1 MITKTIGFIND
12 SIMIHK
18 LLQYT
23 IIRQCLWNILL
34 IENQKD
40 SMAVRGSLTDLWLD
54 KNRQMEIYIVHQF
67 LIISMYQIHKFFV
80 EDQYP

>member
-1 MITKTIGFIND
+1 
-12 SIMIHK
+12 MIHK
-18 LLQYT
+18 LLQYA

-40 SMAVRGSLTDLWLD
+40 SMAVRGSLTDFWLD

-67 LIISMYQIHKFFV
+67 LIISMYQIHEFFV
-80 EDQYP
+80 EDLYP

>member
-1 MITKTIGFIND
+1 
-12 SIMIHK
+12 MIHK

-54 KNRQMEIYIVHQF
+54 KNRQMEIYIVDQF
-67 LIISMYQIHKFFV
+67 LIISMYQIHEFFV
-80 EDQYP
+80 EDLYP